1 MRKLDRPPGAFPQV
15 AAGAGVLPDLKPN
28 RTPLLIAALVAAVLA
43 VGLFFVLRSSSGGLV
58 VTVAGSGG
66 QALDSVQVLVDDQVR
81 CNASPCRLEDLP
93 SGTHMIRAR
102 ADGYQETADTAVLIS
117 GGQDAVHNIKLVQAS
132 GTGVRVSGEGPGLT
146 LLVDGHEIGPLPQEL
161 KDLTPGEHK
170 IRVQGEHFETYEQT
184 VLVTPNEM
192 QTIGPLRLK
201 VTKGLAHIKAGNGAD
216 GAKVILETGSE
227 RRSLPSLPMDLQ
239 IDTSKPHRLVASKRG
254 YRDYSESISFSDG
267 EPERE
272 FVIDLEPSGESEAAP
287 SPAWHPHAGHS
298 RTPSGGSDHA
308 SSSGQGTL
316 SLNSIPAS
324 KVILDGRPLGD
335 TPKVG
340 VSVSPGSHTVMFVR
354 DGERQAKSV
363 TVGPGEK
370 KTVVHR
376 FK

>member
-1 MRKLDRPPGAFPQV
+1 MRKLDRP
-15 AAGAGVLPDLKPN
+15 AGAIPQLGAGSFPELRPK
-28 RTPLLIAALVAAVLA
+28 RTPLIVAGLAALALL

-66 QALDSVQVLVDDQVR
+66 QALDSVEVLVDGTVR
-81 CNASPCRLEDLP
+81 CNASPCRLEGLEA
-93 SGTHMIRAR
+93 GTHMIRAR

-117 GGQDAVHNIKLVQAS
+117 GGQDAVHNVKLVQAS
-132 GTGVRVSGEGPGLT
+132 GTGIRVSGEGPGLV
-146 LLVDGHEIGPLPQEL
+146 LYVDGREIGPLPQEL
-161 KDLTPGEHK
+161 KDLSPGEHK
-170 IRVQGEHFETYEQT
+170 VRVQGEHFEPYEQN
-184 VLVTPNEM
+184 VIVSPNEM
-192 QTIGPLRLK
+192 QAIGPLRLK
-201 VTKGLAHIKAGNGAD
+201 VTKGLAHIRAAASAS
-216 GAKVILETGSE
+216 GAKVILETGNE

-254 YRDYSESISFSDG
+254 YSDYSETISFEDG

-272 FVIDLEPSGESEAAP
+272 FVIDLEANEEPDPPSGGQTRPNPRPPSGGRDRSAAP
-287 SPAWHPHAGHS
+287 S
-298 RTPSGGSDHA
+298 
-308 SSSGQGTL
+308 GQATL

-340 VSVSPGSHTVMFVR
+340 ISVEPGSHTVMFVR
-354 DGERQAKSV
+354 DGERQTKSV
-363 TVGPGEK
+363 TVAPGEK